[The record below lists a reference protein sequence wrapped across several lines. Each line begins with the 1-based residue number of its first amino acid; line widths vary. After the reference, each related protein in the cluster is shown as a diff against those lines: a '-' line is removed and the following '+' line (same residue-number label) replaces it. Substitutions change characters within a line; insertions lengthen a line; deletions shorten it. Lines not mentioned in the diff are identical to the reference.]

1 MSVDAAD
8 DGVIS
13 IYARIRDELIS
24 RAGLTA
30 DTAKHIDEIAES
42 MGLTFAETATRLGII
57 TDKQL
62 VDAMESLR
70 EGSWEHTS
78 STVEEAFPK
87 EGGHPG
93 LPVKYVSIVEPGS
106 ALILAHGPDSAYSE
120 KIRALRTE
128 LVLLN
133 GVSPRVGSSIALLS
147 PCRGEGRTQLSAELA
162 IAFSQIGSRTLLVD
176 ADLRRPR
183 MHLLFNCENFIG
195 LAQSLAAGGASPM
208 LGVRDLPN
216 LSLLTAGSSITN
228 PLEMLSNGS
237 FERQMSDWRKKH
249 DMVIID
255 TPPIGEYADGLAIAS
270 FAEQVLIVSRAGA
283 TPHKDLKEM
292 LRRLAGTRSRIVG
305 AVINKF

>member
-1 MSVDAAD
+1 MSVDAAN

-13 IYARIRDELIS
+13 IYAKIRDELIWGA
-24 RAGLTA
+24 RLTA
-30 DTAKHIDEIAES
+30 DTAKHIDEVAES
-42 MGLTFAETATRLGII
+42 MGLTFAEAAIRLGLI

-62 VDAMESLR
+62 VDAMESVRDGSR
-70 EGSWEHTS
+70 EDTS
-78 STVEEAFPK
+78 SNAEEAPLK
-87 EGGHPG
+87 QDARPG

-106 ALILAHGPDSAYSE
+106 ALILAHGPENAYSE

-183 MHLLFNCENFIG
+183 LHQLFNSENFIG
-195 LAQSLAAGGASPM
+195 LAQSLAAGGTPPM

-216 LSLLTAGSSITN
+216 LSLLTAGSSIAN
-228 PLEMLSNGS
+228 PLELLSNGS

-255 TPPIGEYADGLAIAS
+255 TPPISQYADGLAIAS
-270 FAEQVLIVSRAGA
+270 FAEQVIIVSRAGF

-292 LRRLAGTRSRIVG
+292 LRRLAATRSRIVG